1 MYYFA
6 YGSNMNLEQMSHRCP
21 DAVPIGS
28 AVLMDY
34 ILIERQYADIERTP
48 GARVN
53 GLVWKISDNCLRA
66 LDRYEG
72 YPKFYTRYNV
82 EVILNDCMLNAIVY
96 EMTQAAKHERSGL
109 PYSPAYRAI
118 CSAGAVLH
126 GIEDSFK
133 L

>member
-6 YGSNMNLEQMSHRCP
+6 YGSNMNIEQMSYRCP

-34 ILIERQYADIERTP
+34 IVVERQYADIERKP
-48 GARVN
+48 GALVN
-53 GLVWKISDNCLRA
+53 GLLWEISDKSLRA

-72 YPKFYTRYNV
+72 YPKFYIRYNV
-82 EVILNDCMLNAIVY
+82 DVMLNDCVLNAIVY
-96 EMTQAAKHERSGL
+96 EMTESAKRERSGL
-109 PYSPAYRAI
+109 PYSPDYRKR
-118 CSAGAVLH
+118 CSAGAVMH
-126 GIEDSFK
+126 GIKNAFK